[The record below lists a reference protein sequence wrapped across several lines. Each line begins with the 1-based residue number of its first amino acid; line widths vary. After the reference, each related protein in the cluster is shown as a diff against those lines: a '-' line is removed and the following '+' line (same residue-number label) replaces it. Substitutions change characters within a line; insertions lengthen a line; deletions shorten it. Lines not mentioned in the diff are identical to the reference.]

1 MPFAFEIEGGG
12 DSQVVLDAVTD
23 AAHENEDYSEV
34 QTLLGFFRHH
44 TNHMVTAHMV
54 TVLCNI
60 WEQYFVQHMGVSENS
75 GIPNW
80 MVYNEQ
86 PY

>member
-54 TVLCNI
+54 TVLCATYGNSTLCNI
-60 WEQYFVQHMGVSENS
+60 W
-75 GIPNW
+75 
-80 MVYNEQ
+80 
-86 PY
+86 